1 MIFMDRRVIYFL
13 GCVGSRG
20 VIIYIVKTTSISDL
34 YFIGIFYIFV
44 ASKFIFSDFLD
55 SPEYKPVLLKPIHAI
70 IYLAFAFYAM
80 RGYVDYAWKVLL
92 GDLLFGI
99 VIHSFYN
106 ILPIRNPFVSICSRD
121 KEHVSSINELN
132 NIINIT

>member
-1 MIFMDRRVIYFL
+1 
-13 GCVGSRG
+13 
-20 VIIYIVKTTSISDL
+20 
-34 YFIGIFYIFV
+34 
-44 ASKFIFSDFLD
+44 
-55 SPEYKPVLLKPIHAI
+55 
-70 IYLAFAFYAM
+70 M